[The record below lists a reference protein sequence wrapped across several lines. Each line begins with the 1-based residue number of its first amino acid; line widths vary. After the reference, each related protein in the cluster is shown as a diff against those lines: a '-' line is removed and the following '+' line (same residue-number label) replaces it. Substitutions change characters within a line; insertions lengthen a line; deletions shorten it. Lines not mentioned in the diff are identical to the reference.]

1 MKVLILSCST
11 GGGHNSCAKYVLEEL
26 KDNNIES
33 DFYDFYDIVNKKGKD
48 LSSKIY
54 LMSLNNDGLL
64 FKEAY
69 KMAELYSKT
78 GITSPIYLM
87 NKTHKNK
94 LYEFIKEN
102 HYDLVVTTHLFPALT
117 LTAINEDKTLDKINF
132 LMVATDYEPCPFIEE
147 VKPDYFVMQKGLEI
161 RFIDKGISI
170 NNLLTTGIPVF
181 SKYLKSAK
189 NIKIKYCKDEKL
201 ILIMLGSMGFGNITD
216 VINDILTIKNIKVLV
231 VCGSNKELYN
241 KLKEINNSKL
251 EVLGFTRNIN
261 DLIYSSDIVLSKP
274 GGLSSTEIASFRK
287 PLLHIYPIPGIE
299 TYNTEFFE
307 ENNMSIV
314 CNDKEDII
322 KNINLLI
329 KNSDVSDKLIINQ
342 NKIINKN
349 SCYDLV
355 QFIINKYKK

>member
-1 MKVLILSCST
+1 
-11 GGGHNSCAKYVLEEL
+11 
-26 KDNNIES
+26 
-33 DFYDFYDIVNKKGKD
+33 
-48 LSSKIY
+48 
-54 LMSLNNDGLL
+54 
-64 FKEAY
+64 
-69 KMAELYSKT
+69 
-78 GITSPIYLM
+78 
-87 NKTHKNK
+87 
-94 LYEFIKEN
+94 
-102 HYDLVVTTHLFPALT
+102 
-117 LTAINEDKTLDKINF
+117 
-132 LMVATDYEPCPFIEE
+132 
-147 VKPDYFVMQKGLEI
+147 MQKGLEI

-170 NNLLTTGIPVF
+170 NQLLATGIPVS

-216 VINDILTIKNIKVLV
+216 VINDILTIKNIKALV

-329 KNSDVSDKLIINQ
+329 KNSDVSDKLIVNQ

>member
-78 GITSPIYLM
+78 GITSPVYLM

-147 VKPDYFVMQKGLEI
+147 VFCYAKRI
-161 RFIDKGISI
+161 R
-170 NNLLTTGIPVF
+170 
-181 SKYLKSAK
+181 
-189 NIKIKYCKDEKL
+189 
-201 ILIMLGSMGFGNITD
+201 
-216 VINDILTIKNIKVLV
+216 
-231 VCGSNKELYN
+231 
-241 KLKEINNSKL
+241 
-251 EVLGFTRNIN
+251 
-261 DLIYSSDIVLSKP
+261 
-274 GGLSSTEIASFRK
+274 
-287 PLLHIYPIPGIE
+287 
-299 TYNTEFFE
+299 
-307 ENNMSIV
+307 
-314 CNDKEDII
+314 
-322 KNINLLI
+322 
-329 KNSDVSDKLIINQ
+329 
-342 NKIINKN
+342 NKI
-349 SCYDLV
+349 Y
-355 QFIINKYKK
+355 